1 MTHRVLLVDD
11 EAPARAKLRRL
22 LAGDARFEVA
32 GEAKDGHEALKLVED
47 LKPDLLILDIQMPGL
62 TGFEVLEAL
71 GADACPA
78 VIFSTGHASA

>member
-32 GEAKDGHEALKLVED
+32 GEAKRPGHDGGLW
-47 LKPDLLILDIQMPGL
+47 PG
-62 TGFEVLEAL
+62 
-71 GADACPA
+71 
-78 VIFSTGHASA
+78 